1 MADDSP
7 GKVQALRAL
16 FADKNKPV
24 MGMMPPTGKIS
35 NRPWRSSVDSTEET
49 TTLKERILTEQRS
62 SSSQLI
68 TKALPVKKTEFT
80 PSTNGELHK
89 DVNGYNE
96 KSLRVSPK
104 PSVGP
109 KPSYLSQ
116 QTRTNS
122 ASNSNLDISCDTK
135 NEDSRTSGEGNAL
148 LKSQAKSKAVAETI
162 ASFMFTNGFNHK
174 TSSNSVLSE
183 ENSKNNIVPPP
194 APLPRNSQTR
204 SNQNEL
210 QTELF
215 NLCNSQKKQLQLQ
228 EKTSASP
235 RKTRPT
241 PLKPTKPESVVLPE
255 KYRLQK
261 SNAPTTNSSQ
271 LPLISPPTVPTR
283 PAPQRPAY
291 PCPPRPHTPPPLP
304 PLSASIIR
312 SQPSLREEIE
322 ELYEDTILGES
333 KRPVSL
339 IPEYTEEEE
348 AEELYND
355 ADPVEETPRLLITP
369 PQKPKEP
376 PPPTPTE
383 YLQPNVHNSTE
394 ELYQDADDV
403 NNDEFYEVMPCDANS
418 DEPGSPLYSNNKKEI
433 EKLRREEEK
442 KLRKEQKEKEKR
454 DKEMEKLKRKFG
466 LTGEEIPIDDGL
478 VKMDCRGSRN
488 GDLPVK
494 KGETVLILRMEGNPQ
509 GRWLVKNEKGKIGYV
524 ELTNIE
530 VMTIRR
536 LSVISASE
544 ELYCEARS
552 EEEGI
557 YEVTY

>member
-49 TTLKERILTEQRS
+49 TTLKERIITEQKS
-62 SSSQLI
+62 TSTSQLV
-68 TKALPVKKTEFT
+68 TKVLPVKKTEFA

-89 DVNGYNE
+89 DVNGYHE

-109 KPSYLSQ
+109 KPSYLTQ

-135 NEDSRTSGEGNAL
+135 NEDSLTSGEGNAL

-174 TSSNSVLSE
+174 TSNNSVLSE
-183 ENSKNNIVPPP
+183 ENSKNSIVPPP

-215 NLCNSQKKQLQLQ
+215 NLCNSQKS
-228 EKTSASP
+228 EKLTKSEAEALCRNIINSDNYICKSNCNF
-235 RKTRPT
+235 RRRPLPPLEKLGPP

-271 LPLISPPTVPTR
+271 PPLISPPTVPSR

-339 IPEYTEEEE
+339 MGKKLSDVYQVQLRAGPRT
-348 AEELYND
+348 
-355 ADPVEETPRLLITP
+355 PVE
-369 PQKPKEP
+369 
-376 PPPTPTE
+376 
-383 YLQPNVHNSTE
+383 NVR
-394 ELYQDADDV
+394 A
-403 NNDEFYEVMPCDANS
+403 
-418 DEPGSPLYSNNKKEI
+418 
-433 EKLRREEEK
+433 
-442 KLRKEQKEKEKR
+442 
-454 DKEMEKLKRKFG
+454 
-466 LTGEEIPIDDGL
+466 LTGDERKIHFISDPAYYYFLKILVLVASLWLDQMEWTLRYDDISQKQL
-478 VKMDCRGSRN
+478 H
-488 GDLPVK
+488 LPVK
-494 KGETVLILRMEGNPQ
+494 IK
-509 GRWLVKNEKGKIGYV
+509 KIQQK
-524 ELTNIE
+524 T
-530 VMTIRR
+530 
-536 LSVISASE
+536 
-544 ELYCEARS
+544 
-552 EEEGI
+552 
-557 YEVTY
+557 